1 MASMP
6 PERFARARRL
16 VEEGDVPGLQALLAE
31 YPGLS
36 QARDPGGTLLHY
48 ATGMPT
54 VSWPATAPEIVSVL
68 AAAGA
73 DLDAGEWPD
82 GTGETP
88 LIHAVSV
95 DNVGVARR
103 LLELGADPER
113 EGRHH
118 QGIDTALG
126 YALFYLPD
134 PRTPPQEADAPTLL
148 LQWGCRVPL
157 PLAAALGR
165 VDALRDGLPHAS
177 PEEAGRALVFAA
189 HRGRTDAVRACLDHG
204 VDPSVRVAFFHERF
218 TALHAAAGRG
228 HAGAVEVLLEAGADP
243 TALDERFRGTPAGWA
258 RHAGHPS
265 VVALFEGN

>member
-1 MASMP
+1 MTPIP
-6 PERFARARRL
+6 PELFAQARAL
-16 VEEGDVPGLQALLAE
+16 VEQGDVPGIRALVAAH
-31 YPGLS
+31 PGLPG
-36 QARDPGGTLLHY
+36 ARDRGGTLLHY
-48 ATGMPT
+48 ATGMPA
-54 VSWPATAPEIVSVL
+54 VSWPATAPEVVSVL
-68 AAAGA
+68 AEAGA

-134 PRTPPQEADAPTLL
+134 SRTSPRDPDAPTLL

-157 PLAAALGR
+157 PLAAGLGR
-165 VDALRDGLPHAS
+165 EDALDRDLPDAP
-177 PEEAGRALVFAA
+177 PEDRARALVFAA
-189 HRGRTDAVRACLDHG
+189 HRGRTAAVRICLTHG
-204 VDPSVRVAFFHERF
+204 VDPSVRTPFFHERF

-228 HAGAVEVLLEAGADP
+228 HAGTVEVLLRAGADP
-243 TALDERFRGTPAGWA
+243 TALDERFGGTPAGWA
-258 RHAGHPS
+258 RHGGHHA
-265 VVALFEGN
+265 VLAVLERA